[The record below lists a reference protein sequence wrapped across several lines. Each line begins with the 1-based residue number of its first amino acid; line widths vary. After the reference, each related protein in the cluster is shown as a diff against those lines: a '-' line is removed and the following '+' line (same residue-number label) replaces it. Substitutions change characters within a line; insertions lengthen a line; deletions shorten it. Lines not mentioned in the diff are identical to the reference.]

1 MRVECQIVNVPQLS
15 TDTLLQYLQ
24 DSSFSSRLQN
34 NLQLGPLQLNISSLN
49 ISSKPSISCD
59 LILYIHNPCF
69 CIGGGF
75 CDNEMITSDRRGV
88 YLWSETQVG
97 STIQNSCVYNN
108 RSIGSR
114 RCVSH
119 LHWEEANL
127 MNCITRDT
135 LKLQLLAKRLAV
147 C

>member
-1 MRVECQIVNVPQLS
+1 MMRVECQIVNVPQLS

-34 NLQLGPLQLNISSLN
+34 NLQLSPLQLN
-49 ISSKPSISCD
+49 ISSKPSISCGI
-59 LILYIHNPCF
+59 ILYIHNP
-69 CIGGGF
+69 IGDGF
-75 CDNEMITSDRRGV
+75 CDNEVINTSDRRGL

-97 STIQNSCVYNN
+97 STIQNSCFYNN
-108 RSIGSR
+108 ASIGSR
-114 RCVSH
+114 QCVSH
-119 LHWEEANL
+119 LYWEEANL

-135 LKLQLLAKRLAV
+135 LELQLLAKRLAV